1 LDQPKAHEP
10 ETSGQ
15 NQQRQPIV
23 VTSSSQQTRQQP
35 GRKAPISSHPAFP
48 VIVSLW
54 FAALLGIG
62 SLIVPAALL
71 ERLVAVTGLSAIL
84 SSAEPPLG
92 DTARTIIALIGA
104 GVGAVSGLLIAHKV
118 TGAHAPSG
126 PAAVHEV
133 KVPISAME
141 ELGALSFDQAVDEDP
156 SLEPKATSPVNK
168 RLRALI
174 APDETTHGD
183 LSESPPPQV
192 APEETPIET
201 AEETLKESDNA
212 AEIPAE
218 PASHHTL
225 TAGPVAG
232 MTTQQ
237 LVAEPLNQLGIVQLV
252 ERFALS
258 LQHNAPATAKQPPE
272 AEMAESKN
280 APAEVINQPSS
291 PILPL
296 PDAMRPIEYDFDPG
310 TLGNQDASESVGE
323 NEDIDYLPA
332 MDVKAMLA
340 KQDQAPKDTSQDE
353 NTAQNDGVDNDD
365 SDAGGDYS
373 SLLGMKKSPDRQND
387 SAELVTVFTGQD
399 ERRGDQANDRADI
412 AYQSGSFAR
421 RRFDPPALVSAA
433 KAPIVAEINPAATE
447 RALRDALEKLQKMSG
462 VG

>member
-1 LDQPKAHEP
+1 LDQSKAHEP

-23 VTSSSQQTRQQP
+23 VTSSSHQARQQP

-48 VIVSLW
+48 VIVVLW

-71 ERLVAVTGLSAIL
+71 ERLVTVTGLNAIL

-104 GVGAVSGLLIAHKV
+104 GVGAVSGLLIARKV
-118 TGAHAPSG
+118 IGAHAPSG
-126 PAAVHEV
+126 LAPVHEV

-156 SLEPKATSPVNK
+156 SLAPQSTSPVKK

-174 APDETTHGD
+174 APGD
-183 LSESPPPQV
+183 LSESTLPQDSPNEP
-192 APEETPIET
+192 AEKTLEE
-201 AEETLKESDNA
+201 ALEEFGSA
-212 AEIPAE
+212 AKIQAE

-225 TAGPVAG
+225 TSGPVAG

-237 LVAEPLNQLGIVQLV
+237 LIAEPLNQLGIVQLV

-258 LQHNAPATAKQPPE
+258 LQHNAPAAAKQLPK

-280 APAEVINQPSS
+280 AAPEVISQPSS

-296 PDAMRPIEYDFDPG
+296 SGAMRPIEYDFDPG

-323 NEDIDYLPA
+323 NEDENYSLALDL
-332 MDVKAMLA
+332 KAVLA
-340 KQDQAPKDTSQDE
+340 KQDQTPKDTSQDK
-353 NTAQNDGVDNDD
+353 NTAQNDDADFDD
-365 SDAGGDYS
+365 SESDGDFS
-373 SLLGMKKSPDRQND
+373 SLLGMKKSPDRQD
-387 SAELVTVFTGQD
+387 ESADLVAVFTSQN
-399 ERRGDQANDRADI
+399 ERRADQADAGSDI
-412 AYQSGSFAR
+412 EDQSSSFAR
-421 RRFDPPALVSAA
+421 RRFDPPAVVSAA
-433 KAPIVAEINPAATE
+433 ETPIVAEINPAATE